1 MSTRHELT
9 DEQWAVIE
17 PLLPKPKPG
26 PGRPPADPR
35 KTLNGILYVLKTGCI
50 WAGMSRQYGSAT
62 TCWRRLK
69 QWSENGTWERIWRA
83 LLSRMD
89 AEEKIE
95 WAQAFPDGRVPAKK
109 RGNGIGKTKAG
120 KGTKVMMISD
130 GNGFPPF
137 SEKDANAVVAAPS
150 MWERDTAGVRFIERC
165 FGWMNNY

>member
-26 PGRPPADPR
+26 PGRSPSDPR
-35 KTLNGILYVLKTGCI
+35 KTLNGILYVLKTGCT
-50 WAGMSRQYGSAT
+50 WADMPRQYGSPT

-69 QWSENGTWERIWRA
+69 QWSEDGTWERIWRA

-95 WAQAFPDGRVPAKK
+95 WAQAFLDGRFFPAKK
-109 RGNGIGKTKAG
+109 GETGL
-120 KGTKVMMISD
+120 
-130 GNGFPPF
+130 
-137 SEKDANAVVAAPS
+137 EKPRWAREPRS
-150 MWERDTAGVRFIERC
+150 
-165 FGWMNNY
+165 

>member
-35 KTLNGILYVLKTGCI
+35 KTLNGILYVLKTGCT
-50 WAGMSRQYGSAT
+50 WADMPRQYGSPT

-69 QWSENGTWERIWRA
+69 QWSEDGTWERIWRA

-95 WAQAFPDGRVPAKK
+95 WTQAFLDGRFVPPK
-109 RGNGIGKTKAG
+109 RETGLENQGGQ
-120 KGTKVMMISD
+120 GTKVMMVSMETGAD
-130 GNGFPPF
+130 RSVSGQRPP
-137 SEKDANAVVAAPS
+137 S
-150 MWERDTAGVRFIERC
+150 
-165 FGWMNNY
+165 